1 MNSHR
6 IRHILYRF
14 NDIGNIVKAKDLVK
28 NNERRLVFTRLV

>member
-14 NDIGNIVKAKDLVK
+14 NDLGNIVKAKALVK
-28 NNERRLVFTRLV
+28 NQETAREGSF